1 MSRRP
6 VRYRAQEILDYN
18 LDGNFAFPSDNGFES
33 DIEGFESD
41 NDDDLT
47 RKCHIRSQIDLRNF
61 VIIED

>member
-6 VRYRAQEILDYN
+6 VSYSAQEILDYN
-18 LDGNFAFPSDNGFES
+18 LDGNFAIPSDNGFES

-47 RKCHIRSQIDLRNF
+47 CKCHIRSQIDLRNV
-61 VIIED
+61 VIFEN